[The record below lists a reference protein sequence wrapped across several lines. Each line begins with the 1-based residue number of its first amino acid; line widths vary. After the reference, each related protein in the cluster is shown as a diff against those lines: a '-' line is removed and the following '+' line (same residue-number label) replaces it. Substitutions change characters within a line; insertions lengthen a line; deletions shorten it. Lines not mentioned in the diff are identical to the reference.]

1 VNTLKTL
8 VVLAV
13 LAIVGYGLYVGLN
26 NGFQFQNT
34 PAETPA
40 WLTSE
45 MGTSPGMP
53 QVGMPQV
60 GLGSQTTSPAPG
72 LSQGIPSVAP
82 GSGQIPQ
89 ASYPSAGPPTSSPTN
104 NPAGAK
110 PLQTNPAPAN
120 YANLPSGGPTGPVLP
135 SGGPTG
141 PVAISPAGQ
150 TTSVATTKGTGIA
163 APPPSAPIANYDPT
177 GGPGPNRRVGS
188 NPNGTPPIQPTAPP
202 VAFVPGGTPPPATAT
217 GGGPPNAN
225 FKSRPQT
232 TLATAPSPQ
241 GAKDADHSNSAFE
254 AALQSARS
262 QLQQGQMATAL
273 LTLSIWYEDP
283 RIQAKQHEQLTNLLD
298 RIAGSVIYSRKHLIE
313 PAYRVRQGE
322 SLQQIALVHKIP
334 EGLLRKINQ
343 IENRAVISPGQ
354 ELKVVR
360 GPFNA
365 TINSKKQQLTLWL
378 GGRYA
383 GRFALILGPEFEQIV
398 GPFVVQDKTRMHRN
412 HDNQPWIQL
421 GPGYGLGAAPVSSG
435 PQLGIAGMV
444 NTARAIPGDRPGRI
458 GVSSRDADDLFDIL
472 SQGSKV
478 TIRR

>member
-141 PVAISPAGQ
+141 PVAISPARQ
-150 TTSVATTKGTGIA
+150 TTSIATTKGTGTA
-163 APPPSAPIANYDPT
+163 VSPPSAPIANYDPT
-177 GGPGPNRRVGS
+177 GGPGPNRPVGP
-188 NPNGTPPIQPTAPP
+188 NPNGTPPIQPTALP
-202 VAFVPGGTPPPATAT
+202 VASVPGGT
-217 GGGPPNAN
+217 
-225 FKSRPQT
+225 QT
-232 TLATAPSPQ
+232 TLATAPNPQ
-241 GAKDADHSNSAFE
+241 GAKDADHPNSAFE
-254 AALQSARS
+254 AALQSTHS

-273 LTLSIWYEDP
+273 LILSIWYEDP

>member
-1 VNTLKTL
+1 MNTLKTL

-72 LSQGIPSVAP
+72 LAQGIPSVAP

-89 ASYPSAGPPTSSPTN
+89 ASYPSAGASYPSAGPSPSSPTN

-110 PLQTNPAPAN
+110 PLPTNPAPEN
-120 YANLPSGGPTGPVLP
+120 YANLPSGR
-135 SGGPTG
+135 PTG

-150 TTSVATTKGTGIA
+150 TTSVATTKSTGIA
-163 APPPSAPIANYDPT
+163 APPPSAPIANYNPPA
-177 GGPGPNRRVGS
+177 GPEVNRPVGS
-188 NPNGTPPIQPTAPP
+188 NPNGPFPIQPTAPP
-202 VAFVPGGTPPPATAT
+202 VASVPGGTPPPAAVT
-217 GGGPPNAN
+217 GGGPGSAN

-232 TLATAPSPQ
+232 TLATAPNPQ
-241 GAKDADHSNSAFE
+241 GAKDAGNSNSAFE
-254 AALQSARS
+254 VALQSARS

-322 SLQQIALVHKIP
+322 SLQQIANIHKIP

-343 IENRAVISPGQ
+343 IENRAAISPGQ

-383 GRFALILGPEFEQIV
+383 GRFTLVLGPEFEQIV

-444 NTARAIPGDRPGRI
+444 NTGQVIPGDRPGRI

>member
-1 VNTLKTL
+1 MNTLKTL

-60 GLGSQTTSPAPG
+60 GLGSQTTSPAPD
-72 LSQGIPSVAP
+72 LSQGTPRVAP
-82 GSGQIPQ
+82 GSGQGLPQ
-89 ASYPSAGPPTSSPTN
+89 ASYPSAGPPASSPTN
-104 NPAGAK
+104 NPAGTK
-110 PLQTNPAPAN
+110 PLPINPAPAN
-120 YANLPSGGPTGPVLP
+120 YANLPSGGPTGPV
-135 SGGPTG
+135 
-141 PVAISPAGQ
+141 AISPSGQ
-150 TTSVATTKGTGIA
+150 TTSIATTKSTGTA
-163 APPPSAPIANYDPT
+163 VSPPSAPIANYNPT
-177 GGPGPNRRVGS
+177 VGPGPNRPVGS
-188 NPNGTPPIQPTAPP
+188 NPNATPPIQSIAPP
-202 VAFVPGGTPPPATAT
+202 VASVPGGTPPGAPPVAAT

-232 TLATAPSPQ
+232 ALATTPNPQ

-283 RIQAKQHEQLTNLLD
+283 RIQAKQHKQLTNLLD

-322 SLQQIALVHKIP
+322 SLQQIANTYKIS

-343 IENRAVISPGQ
+343 IENRAAISPGQ

-383 GRFALILGPEFEQIV
+383 GRFALVLGPEFEQIV

>member
-1 VNTLKTL
+1 MAAAPRNKANT
-8 VVLAV
+8 A
-13 LAIVGYGLYVGLN
+13 
-26 NGFQFQNT
+26 
-34 PAETPA
+34 
-40 WLTSE
+40 
-45 MGTSPGMP
+45 
-53 QVGMPQV
+53 
-60 GLGSQTTSPAPG
+60 AP
-72 LSQGIPSVAP
+72 
-82 GSGQIPQ
+82 
-89 ASYPSAGPPTSSPTN
+89 
-104 NPAGAK
+104 
-110 PLQTNPAPAN
+110 QTNPVKKTAVRKANSNAMAPKAKE
-120 YANLPSGGPTGPVLP
+120 PIPVP
-135 SGGPTG
+135 KDTHFIHS
-141 PVAISPAGQ
+141 
-150 TTSVATTKGTGIA
+150 K
-163 APPPSAPIANYDPT
+163 
-177 GGPGPNRRVGS
+177 
-188 NPNGTPPIQPTAPP
+188 
-202 VAFVPGGTPPPATAT
+202 
-217 GGGPPNAN
+217 
-225 FKSRPQT
+225 
-232 TLATAPSPQ
+232 LATAGDVLKTS
-241 GAKDADHSNSAFE
+241 
-254 AALQSARS
+254 
-262 QLQQGQMATAL
+262 L
-273 LTLSIWYEDP
+273 LILSIWYEDP

-365 TINSKKQQLTLWL
+365 TINSKKKQLTLWL